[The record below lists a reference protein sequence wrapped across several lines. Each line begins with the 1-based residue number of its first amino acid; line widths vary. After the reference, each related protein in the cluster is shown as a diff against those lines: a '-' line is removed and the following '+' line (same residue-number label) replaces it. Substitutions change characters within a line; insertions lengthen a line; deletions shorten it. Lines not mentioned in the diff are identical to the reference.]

1 VTEREF
7 DVLNE
12 STVSPG
18 VSSPLSMVLQAPA
31 IDQLIAYLADKK
43 RQQEDDPQRH
53 LRFEVSRHFLDEVR
67 AAFRKNILKGERHL
81 HHLAHIL
88 SRRMFNGEFELHS
101 NVVGILP
108 DSDRP
113 FLIRERITD
122 ETLLSETD
130 IDMGNHLL
138 GNFRYQS
145 QQQWVPLYLSANFVE
160 YLPRQRPTSGVSRIT
175 SRVKA
180 EEEIWN
186 KVADEIFDFD
196 ALVSRDKHLRQFSK
210 YIKDVF
216 GLKLVCDDVDS
227 CLRVHDELTAFRFR
241 ESDLE
246 GLRPENGVLGAP
258 GHDDANLYTLEL
270 LETKDYLTC
279 DPSKKKQTGWE
290 ALKSVVR
297 WGHQLFEIQV
307 QPLVNYYL
315 EIDHMAAPS
324 HRSFKQQRDALRDEV
339 AQGVPLYGFYRD
351 LLKMLF
357 LQKDLAFQY
366 ENASVVVTE

>member
-1 VTEREF
+1 MLSDQTI
-7 DVLNE
+7 
-12 STVSPG
+12 SPIAY
-18 VSSPLSMVLQAPA
+18 SPLSLVLQAPA
-31 IDQLIAYLADKK
+31 IHKLIAYLTEK
-43 RQQEDDPQRH
+43 RRLQEVDPQRH
-53 LRFEVSRHFLDEVR
+53 LRFELSRRFIEEVR
-67 AAFRKNILKGERHL
+67 TAFKQNILKGERNL
-81 HHLAHIL
+81 HYLAHIL
-88 SRRMFNGEFELHS
+88 SRRMFGGDFELHS
-101 NVVGILP
+101 NVLGLLP
-108 DSDRP
+108 NGGRP

-130 IDMGNHLL
+130 LDLGNHLL

-145 QQQWVPLYLSANFVE
+145 QQQWVPLYLSANFIE
-160 YLPRQRPTSGVSRIT
+160 YLPSTRPNTGVNRIT

-186 KVADEIFDFD
+186 KVADEIFNFD
-196 ALVSRDKHLRQFSK
+196 ALVNRDKHLRQFSK

-216 GLKLVCDDVDS
+216 GLKFVCDDVAA
-227 CLRVHDELTAFRFR
+227 CLQVHEQLKSFRFR
-241 ESDLE
+241 ESDLQD
-246 GLRPENGVLGAP
+246 LRGDADMVAV
-258 GHDDANLYTLEL
+258 HDRGEVNLHFLEFM
-270 LETKDYLTC
+270 ETKNYLTC
-279 DPSKKKQTGWE
+279 DPAQKKKTGWE

-297 WGHQLFEIQV
+297 WRDQLFEIQV

-339 AQGVPLYGFYRD
+339 AQRVPLYGFYRD

-357 LQKDLAFQY
+357 LEKEVAFQY